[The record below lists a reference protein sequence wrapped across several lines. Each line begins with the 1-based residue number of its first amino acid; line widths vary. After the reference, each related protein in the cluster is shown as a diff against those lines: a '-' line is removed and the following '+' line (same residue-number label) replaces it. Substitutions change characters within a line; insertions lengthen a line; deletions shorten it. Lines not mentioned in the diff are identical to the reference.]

1 MAIAEA
7 PGTREPWVDAAMSYY
22 RKSMWKECH
31 HAATMALEI
40 KSKELVY
47 TCDPEVWGS
56 KPHDLAAISAYN
68 LGLREEA
75 IRHGAEAVR
84 LSPDDERLIR
94 NLEYYGQPDSH

>member
-1 MAIAEA
+1 
-7 PGTREPWVDAAMSYY
+7 
-22 RKSMWKECH
+22 
-31 HAATMALEI
+31 MALEI